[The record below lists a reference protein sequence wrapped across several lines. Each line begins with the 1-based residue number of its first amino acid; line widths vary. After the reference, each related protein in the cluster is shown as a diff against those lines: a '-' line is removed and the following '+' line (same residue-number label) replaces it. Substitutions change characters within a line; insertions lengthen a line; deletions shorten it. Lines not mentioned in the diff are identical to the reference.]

1 MIHKAKK
8 SLGLKKFPK
17 QNFSPE
23 TFHKAKKSLGQ
34 NFLKSQVALRALCDA
49 GFIKDTDTVV
59 EIGPGKGA
67 LTAHLL
73 NKAKQVIAI
82 EMDHD
87 LIEHL
92 QEKFQTEINEGKLIL
107 IEGDC
112 LDFDPLLIQG
122 GVALS
127 RGGNP
132 ELITTSPFGYS
143 SSIRRRENSYKL
155 IANIPYNITGLIL
168 KKFLEEE
175 DNKPENMVLVV
186 QKEVAERI
194 VCRDNKESIL
204 SLSVKLFS
212 QPKYIMKIS
221 KKFFSPAPA
230 VDSAI
235 IAMYDIKSVEKNFT
249 DLFFKIIK
257 KSFAHKRKVLK
268 KNLESVLQ
276 KEQIESLFRELKL
289 PLQVRAEDIP
299 YEQWLNIV
307 KFLEKIV

>member
-1 MIHKAKK
+1 MDRD
-8 SLGLKKFPK
+8 L
-17 QNFSPE
+17 
-23 TFHKAKKSLGQ
+23 
-34 NFLKSQVALRALCDA
+34 
-49 GFIKDTDTVV
+49 V
-59 EIGPGKGA
+59 EY
-67 LTAHLL
+67 
-73 NKAKQVIAI
+73 
-82 EMDHD
+82 
-87 LIEHL
+87 L
-92 QEKFQTEINEGKLIL
+92 QEKFQTEINEGRLVL

-112 LDFDPLLIQG
+112 LDFKYNDK
-122 GVALS
+122 
-127 RGGNP
+127 
-132 ELITTSPFGYS
+132 
-143 SSIRRRENSYKL
+143 YKI

-175 DNKPENMVLVV
+175 ENKPENMVLVV

-268 KNLESVLQ
+268 KNLESVLK
-276 KEQIESLFRELKL
+276 KEQIESLFYELKL